1 MRPTKEQALCEEDRV
16 TEGKILVV
24 DDNATG
30 RELLRDTIELEGDFE
45 ILTAAN
51 GVEALQVAN
60 AEKPNLILMDL
71 HMPLMDG
78 YQTTENLK
86 SNPDTT
92 DIPVIALT
100 ASHVMSEDHK
110 RALQVGCVDY
120 LQKPVARVLLLQ
132 KVRHYIKQ

>member
-1 MRPTKEQALCEEDRV
+1 MS
-16 TEGKILVV
+16 EGKILVV
-24 DDNATG
+24 DDNAVG

-45 ILTAAN
+45 IVTAAN
-51 GVEALQVAN
+51 GVEALQVAD

-86 SNPDTT
+86 RNPETT
-92 DIPVIALT
+92 DIPVVALT

-110 RALQVGCVDY
+110 RALEVGCVDY

-132 KVRHYIKQ
+132 KIRQHLRR